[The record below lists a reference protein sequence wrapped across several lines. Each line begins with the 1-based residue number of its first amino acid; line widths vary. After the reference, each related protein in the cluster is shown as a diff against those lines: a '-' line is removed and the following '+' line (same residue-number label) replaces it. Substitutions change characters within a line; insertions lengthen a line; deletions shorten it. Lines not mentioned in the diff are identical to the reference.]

1 MEDIKLIAAVVSLAP
16 GYTISIGGGLDI
28 TRLDEN
34 IFSVT
39 FPESVALD
47 SEIKEKRFKDAE
59 SAAKFFVQK
68 RQALKLGD
76 DFLTEDDEE

>member
-1 MEDIKLIAAVVSLAP
+1 MDDVKLIASLVSQPA

-39 FPESVALD
+39 FPESESID
-47 SEIKEKRFKDAE
+47 FDIKEKRFKDAE
-59 SAAKFFVQK
+59 SAARFFEQK

-76 DFLTEDDEE
+76 DFLTEDDE

>member
-1 MEDIKLIAAVVSLAP
+1 MEDIKIIAALVSLAP
-16 GYTISIGGGLDI
+16 GYNISIGGGLDI

-39 FPESVALD
+39 FPETDAMD
-47 SEIKEKRFKDAE
+47 SNIKEKRFKDAE
-59 SAAKFFVQK
+59 SASKFFEQK

-76 DFLTEDDEE
+76 DFLTEDDDE

>member
-1 MEDIKLIAAVVSLAP
+1 MDDVKLIASLVSQHA

-39 FPESVALD
+39 FPESESID
-47 SEIKEKRFKDAE
+47 SDIKEKRFKDAE
-59 SAAKFFVQK
+59 SAARFFEQK

-76 DFLTEDDEE
+76 DFLTEDDE

>member
-16 GYTISIGGGLDI
+16 GYNISIGGGLDI

-39 FPESVALD
+39 FPESDAMD
-47 SEIKEKRFKDAE
+47 SDIKEKRFKDAE
-59 SAAKFFVQK
+59 SAAKFFEQK
-68 RQALKLGD
+68 DKHLNWATT
-76 DFLTEDDEE
+76 F